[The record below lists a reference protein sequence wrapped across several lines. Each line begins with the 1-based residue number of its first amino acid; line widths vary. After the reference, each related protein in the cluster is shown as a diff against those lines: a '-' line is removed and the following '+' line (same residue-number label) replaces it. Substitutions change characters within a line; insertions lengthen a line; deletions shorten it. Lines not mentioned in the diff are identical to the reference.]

1 MAKRKTPGTPGSQAR
16 SRSVL
21 VLVLVFVLFLIALD
35 YVGWLGG
42 LRSNIFTLI
51 LGKHVA
57 PNQTDLYKL
66 ITGMLSDQGIKKR
79 SVGGFVDRDKV
90 LHLKVELP
98 LAKYRLLTG
107 PLAKKL
113 ADSGARIASLDTS
126 QEEDRIFF
134 LWFLEGREKE
144 KLALL
149 FSCSQPA
156 APKKPQPLKPELVQP
171 MPSLQLQPPSQKYA
185 ALIIDDLGNSLE
197 AARDICSLGLPVTVA
212 ILPFTPHA
220 TETAQLAHECGLEV
234 ILHMPM
240 ESLGNHYTE
249 KNTPGLLRTT
259 MNDTDLGRTAED
271 CLAQVPYIRGL
282 NNHMGSKMTE
292 DAHAMSLVFK
302 AMQGKNLYFIDSRT
316 SARSVAVELART
328 MGIPSGMCNLFID
341 PDQDGQTGSV
351 AEIKGNFL
359 GLLRLA
365 QKQGLAVGIGH
376 PRPATISAIK
386 ECLGAV
392 RDSGVSFVFAS
403 RVAKK

>member
-16 SRSVL
+16 FRSVL
-21 VLVLVFVLFLIALD
+21 VLVLVFVLFLVALD

-42 LRSNIFTLI
+42 FRSNIFTLI

-66 ITGMLSDQGIKKR
+66 ITGTLSDQGIKKR
-79 SVGGFVDRDKV
+79 AVSGFVDRDKV

-98 LAKYRLLTG
+98 LAKYRLLTA

-113 ADSGARIASLDTS
+113 ADSGARIVSLDTS
-126 QEEDRIFF
+126 QEKDRIFY

-156 APKKPQPLKPELVQP
+156 APNKPQPLKPGPFQP
-171 MPSLQLQPPSQKYA
+171 KPPLELQPPSQKFA

-197 AARDICSLGLPVTVA
+197 AVREICSLGLPVTAA
-212 ILPFTPHA
+212 ILPFSPHA

-240 ESLGNHYTE
+240 ESLGNHRTE
-249 KNTPGLLRTT
+249 KNTPGLLRVT
-259 MNDTDLGRTAED
+259 MNDADLGRTAED

-292 DAHAMSLVFK
+292 DARSMSLVFK

-316 SARSVAVELART
+316 SANSVAVELART
-328 MGIPSGMCNLFID
+328 MGIPSGACNLFID
-341 PDQDGQTGSV
+341 PDRDGQTGSV
-351 AEIKGNFL
+351 AEIKQNFL
-359 GLLRLA
+359 ELVRLA

-376 PRPATISAIK
+376 PRQATISAIK
-386 ECLGAV
+386 ECLGMIS
-392 RDSGVSFVFAS
+392 DSGVSFVFAS
-403 RVAKK
+403 RIAKK